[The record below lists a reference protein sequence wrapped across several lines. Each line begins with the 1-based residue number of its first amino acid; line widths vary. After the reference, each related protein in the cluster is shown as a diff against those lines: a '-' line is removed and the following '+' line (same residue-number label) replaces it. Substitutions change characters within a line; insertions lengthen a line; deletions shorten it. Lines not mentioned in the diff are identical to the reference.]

1 VGGVVASVVGV
12 GVARAAHRVKVCRGR
27 EDAGRR
33 EKDTAAEGTAERK
46 TARPMREKVSNSSSK
61 PPVHMTGSGRPNAPP
76 YRLPVLPMDD
86 DEISSK

>member
-46 TARPMREKVSNSSSK
+46 TARPMRVSEGLFGYI
-61 PPVHMTGSGRPNAPP
+61 VFLHF
-76 YRLPVLPMDD
+76 
-86 DEISSK
+86 